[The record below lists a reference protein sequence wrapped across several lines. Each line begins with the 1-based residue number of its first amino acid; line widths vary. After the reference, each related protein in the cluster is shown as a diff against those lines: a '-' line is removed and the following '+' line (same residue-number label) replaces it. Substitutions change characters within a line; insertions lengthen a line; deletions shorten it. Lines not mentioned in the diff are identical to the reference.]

1 MATAAAKAAKA
12 PPPTT
17 EATKEEPPPGW
28 GSDDRISFDTVEGKY
43 LLTEDDGSEM
53 EWNAKYK
60 AWTSVVSRRLPRY
73 KREETNNR
81 SMTRKFL
88 PNKVP
93 TASLASTNPPQSN
106 VRKKGKR
113 KTSSMAM
120 MGNEPN
126 KITGLKTDQSGRD
139 IPQPSTSQI
148 CRWMCRPS
156 NYKSTLR
163 NAG

>member
-1 MATAAAKAAKA
+1 MATAAAKTSEA
-12 PPPTT
+12 PPAT
-17 EATKEEPPPGW
+17 EAKEEEPPPGW
-28 GSDDRISFDTVEGKY
+28 GSDDRISFDTAGGKY

-60 AWTSVVSRRLPRY
+60 AWVEVVSRRLPRY
-73 KREETNNR
+73 KRQETNNR
-81 SMTRKFL
+81 FMTRKL
-88 PNKVP
+88 LLSKVP

-106 VRKKGKR
+106 VRKKGKK
-113 KTSSMAM
+113 KTSKMAM
-120 MGNEPN
+120 MRSEPS

-148 CRWMCRPS
+148 CRWMCRAS